1 MTLANVVTIL
11 RIVVTL
17 PFLGLVLFVKGT
29 HPDDIRFA
37 LVPFALFLVISL
49 SDNLNGYLARSRNE
63 VTELGKM
70 LDPIADKL
78 LLGGVLVVLNV
89 VGVMP
94 VWVSAL
100 VLFREVGITA
110 FRLILAKRGGKV
122 IAASM
127 LGKLKTLL
135 QTIALLAFLLP
146 FNALPIWYTY
156 SAWAVLIAALL
167 VTYVSGAQYLYRALG
182 VRTKRAD
189 MI

>member
-49 SDNLNGYLARSRNE
+49 SDNLDGYLARSRNE